1 MRYTWC
7 KLFPERF
14 TTVHDLFIVGVP
26 MLVILAGILL
36 NRNDIKEL
44 RSEFRSEIKE
54 LRTEIKDVRTEI
66 KDVRTEIK
74 DVRSEIKDVRSEIS
88 DLRSESG
95 SLRSDMMAQH
105 AEVLVRLATI
115 DADLRQFY
123 HLNGRLE
130 GRIDAL
136 EKRA

>member
-1 MRYTWC
+1 
-7 KLFPERF
+7 
-14 TTVHDLFIVGVP
+14 
-26 MLVILAGILL
+26 
-36 NRNDIKEL
+36 
-44 RSEFRSEIKE
+44 
-54 LRTEIKDVRTEI
+54 
-66 KDVRTEIK
+66 
-74 DVRSEIKDVRSEIS
+74 
-88 DLRSESG
+88 
-95 SLRSDMMAQH
+95 MMAQH

>member
-1 MRYTWC
+1 
-7 KLFPERF
+7 
-14 TTVHDLFIVGVP
+14 VHDLFIVGVP

-54 LRTEIKDVRTEI
+54 LRTEIKDVRA
-66 KDVRTEIK
+66 
-74 DVRSEIKDVRSEIS
+74 EIS

>member
-1 MRYTWC
+1 
-7 KLFPERF
+7 
-14 TTVHDLFIVGVP
+14 VHDLFIVGVP

-54 LRTEIKDVRTEI
+54 LR
-66 KDVRTEIK
+66 
-74 DVRSEIKDVRSEIS
+74 SEIN